1 MCLRARPPTTTVA
14 GAPEDANTAPEP
26 PPSRPQLPSA
36 LSQTL
41 ASTANLAKL
50 LPTGTLLVF
59 QVLTPIFTNNGSCDA
74 TTRSLTAILLVLL
87 AVSCFLACFT
97 DSFKSDDGQLYYG
110 FATFQGMWLFD
121 YNDPK
126 NVPDLRKYRLRFIDF
141 VHAVLSV
148 LVFSA
153 VALRDRN
160 VVSCFYPSPGQEA
173 QEVLDIVPIGA
184 GIISSA
190 LFVAFPTRRHGI
202 GYPVTPD
209 HDVN

>member
-1 MCLRARPPTTTVA
+1 MSLRARPPTTTA
-14 GAPEDANTAPEP
+14 TPEPSPSLPQP
-26 PPSRPQLPSA
+26 PPSA
-36 LSQTL
+36 FSQTL

-59 QVLTPIFTNNGSCDA
+59 QVLTPILTNNGSCDS
-74 TTRSLTAILLVLL
+74 TTRSLSAVLLVLL

-97 DSFKSDDGQLYYG
+97 DSFKSDSGQLYYG

-121 YNDPK
+121 YYDPK
-126 NVPDLRKYRLRFIDF
+126 TVPDLRRYRLRFIDW

-148 LVFSA
+148 MVFGA

-160 VVSCFYPSPGQEA
+160 VVSCFYPSPGRET

-184 GIISSA
+184 GLISSA
-190 LFVAFPTRRHGI
+190 LFVAFPTRRHEI
-202 GYPVTPD
+202 GYPLTPD
-209 HDVN
+209 SNN

>member
-1 MCLRARPPTTTVA
+1 MSLRARPPPTTIAAAADDST
-14 GAPEDANTAPEP
+14 TPEP
-26 PPSRPQLPSA
+26 PQPPSA

-41 ASTANLAKL
+41 TSTANLVKL

-59 QVLTPIFTNNGSCDA
+59 QVLTPIFTNNGSCDS
-74 TTRSLTAILLVLL
+74 TTRSLTAILLSLL
-87 AVSCFLACFT
+87 VVSSFLACFT
-97 DSFKSDDGQLYYG
+97 DSFKSDGGQVYYG

-121 YNDPK
+121 YIDPK
-126 NVPDLRKYRLRFIDF
+126 NMPDLRKYRLRFIDW
-141 VHAVLSV
+141 VHAAVSV
-148 LVFSA
+148 MVFVV

-160 VVSCFYPSPGQEA
+160 VVSCFYPSPGHET

-209 HDVN
+209 NNS